1 MGVLS
6 LPSRALSRFRRVS
19 STTAPANLDE
29 LQRKTVRTL
38 TIGQALGGFGFGSTL
53 SVGALM
59 AVELTGTAAWS
70 GAAATMATLGAAGV
84 AMPLAAL
91 ADRRGRRVAL
101 ASGAALAILGA
112 AGMIVAA
119 GTRIF
124 AIELVAL
131 FLLGS
136 ASAVSLQA
144 RFAAND
150 LPIQRNRARDLS
162 LVVWATTFGAMVGP
176 NLIGPGETLGMALG
190 LPHLGGPYALTIMAQ
205 LASTTVFWYG
215 LRPDPLL
222 LAQRMANETRVDGS
236 RRRRRSIRQTLGI
249 VRANPI
255 LSYSVLT
262 IALSHMVMV
271 SVMSMTPAHLDAHGH
286 GLSAVG
292 FTISLHV
299 AGMYAFAPVFGWLS
313 DRIGPRRVIGT
324 GILVLITS
332 AAISAIWQHE
342 FAAVVLGLFLL
353 GLGWSAATV
362 AGSALLGSAVAI
374 DDKPEVQG
382 FSDSM
387 MNLTGALGGAIA
399 GIILTLVGFSGLNML
414 ALIPVAAILLMTA
427 YQLRLTKGQ

>member
-1 MGVLS
+1 
-6 LPSRALSRFRRVS
+6 VS